1 MSRQALLT
9 VAVALL
15 GIFLPCYSYD
25 LRLPDEPRVAH
36 TAFEMLRTGD
46 FVLPRVNG
54 EPFLQT
60 PPGYY
65 AALGLVLGFL
75 GPGVD
80 GHARLLSWCFTCGT
94 LMLTGLVVCRHYGAS
109 AALLTLVLLAATFQF
124 WEIGHRVV
132 VEAGLGFFLSLALV
146 PLAATTADGR
156 FLPGRAVVFGVAA
169 GFAFLCKGLPALV
182 WLVSIASWTLVLR
195 SWVCG
200 ASRSGL
206 SPGETFR
213 PANLQT
219 STSSPSGNARQAV
232 GFLLVASAV
241 AASVVAPWW
250 LALYLEN
257 PDAAWEL
264 VFHHVLRRIA
274 EGGVKNPDNLTFLHR
289 TLANLLPWTAL
300 LIVAIPAHARLAWRG
315 RSSLRP
321 THQDSAGN
329 ASRPE
334 VPVPDA
340 PVAVAPRR
348 DFRSESRLSEL
359 FLLWALLPVLFLL
372 VSRSKRQLYLFPAL
386 PAFAILAATWLD
398 VTLGSQEKFGKWCGR
413 LVPLAAVGAIAG
425 FAAQVALA
433 FDAQRWVSL
442 GAAVLLAVCGA
453 AALLDVRGR
462 GRDRVRLGWL
472 LAVLISC
479 SVSFWGTVYHMRGSA
494 ERGLSGFGGDLR
506 RLEAE
511 GYEVIGYRLSE
522 REVGA
527 IAWYLRHP
535 FAVLED
541 LPSDAHGQVP
551 GRKPLFV
558 MEAKDLDVWRNS
570 TGADGFEENSVLLK
584 KELRR
589 RALRA
594 VATPSGETSETVTY

>member
-1 MSRQALLT
+1 
-9 VAVALL
+9 
-15 GIFLPCYSYD
+15 
-25 LRLPDEPRVAH
+25 
-36 TAFEMLRTGD
+36 MLRTGD

-54 EPFLQT
+54 ELFLQT

-65 AALGLVLGFL
+65 AALGLVLRFL
-75 GPGVD
+75 GADVD
-80 GHARLLSWCFTCGT
+80 GHARLLSWCLTCGT
-94 LMLTGLVVCRHYGAS
+94 LLLTGLVVRRHYGAS

-124 WEIGHRVV
+124 WEVGHRVV
-132 VEAGLGFFLSLALV
+132 VEVGLGFFLSLALV

-156 FLPGRAVVFGVAA
+156 FLLGRAVVFGVAA

-182 WLVSIASWTLVLR
+182 WLASIASWTLVLR
-195 SWVCG
+195 LWLCG
-200 ASRSGL
+200 ASRS
-206 SPGETFR
+206 SPSPAETFR
-213 PANLQT
+213 LASLQT
-219 STSSPSGNARQAV
+219 SAPSLSGNVRQAF

-250 LALYLEN
+250 LSLYLAN

-264 VFHHVLRRIA
+264 IFHHVLRRIA
-274 EGGVKNPDNLTFLHR
+274 DGGVKNPDNLTFLHR

-315 RSSLRP
+315 RSSLSPAR
-321 THQDSAGN
+321 QDST
-329 ASRPE
+329 
-334 VPVPDA
+334 
-340 PVAVAPRR
+340 
-348 DFRSESRLSEL
+348 RSASRLSEL
-359 FLLWALLPVLFLL
+359 FLLWALLPVVFLL
-372 VSRSKRQLYLFPAL
+372 ASRSKRQLYLFPAL

-398 VTLGSQEKFGKWCGR
+398 VTLGLQGKLSKWCGR
-413 LVPLAAVGAIAG
+413 LVPLAAIAAIAG

-433 FDAQRWVSL
+433 LDAHRWASL
-442 GAAVLLAVCGA
+442 GA
-453 AALLDVRGR
+453 AALLVVCAAAAFLDVRGR
-462 GRDRVRLGWL
+462 AGHRVRVGWL

-479 SVSFWGTVYHMRGSA
+479 SVSFWGSVYHMRGSA
-494 ERGLSGFGGDLR
+494 ERGLSDFGRDLR
-506 RLEAE
+506 RLEGE
-511 GYEVIGYRLSE
+511 GYEVIGHRLSE

-541 LPSDAHGQVP
+541 LPGDAHDGLP

-558 MEAKDLDVWRNS
+558 MEARDLEVWRNS
-570 TGADGFEENSVLLK
+570 TAADGFEENNVLLK

-594 VATPSGETSETVTY
+594 VAAPSGETSETVTY